1 MIPTRNAKCPRCK
14 GTGSIVVDRK
24 SGTLVRCPK
33 CQGLGL
39 TSGTKDPTPGPQREV
54 AFVANREIRTVP
66 KGWRHP
72 SDPQRKNRYKPLLPE
87 QMPGV
92 AGLAPGET
100 AIAAYETTSEGTP
113 ISSAF
118 PNTPRGRLHLVAFCS
133 LMCTTWGDN
142 RAGPEAWAVILFGQG
157 AAVTADGVVIAND

>member
-1 MIPTRNAKCPRCK
+1 MTNEP
-14 GTGSIVVDRK
+14 DR
-24 SGTLVRCPK
+24 RPH
-33 CQGLGL
+33 
-39 TSGTKDPTPGPQREV
+39 V
-54 AFVANREIRTVP
+54 AFVVNREIRTVP

-72 SDPQRKNRYKPLLPE
+72 SDPQRKNWYQPLLPE
-87 QMPGV
+87 QMPDV
-92 AGLAPGET
+92 AGLPEDKT

-118 PNTPRGRLHLVAFCS
+118 PNTPQGRMHLVAFCS